1 MRSGN
6 ERVKEELSIYNS
18 NVYPFKKIYPFL
30 LGIFIKTK
38 AIEFVTSLCT
48 CVEVDDYHDYYY
60 NFLNTCKLIT
70 LSQFCAPQKKRNC
83 LC

>member
-6 ERVKEELSIYNS
+6 ERVKEELSIYNYS

-38 AIEFVTSLCT
+38 AIEL
-48 CVEVDDYHDYYY
+48 
-60 NFLNTCKLIT
+60 
-70 LSQFCAPQKKRNC
+70 
-83 LC
+83 